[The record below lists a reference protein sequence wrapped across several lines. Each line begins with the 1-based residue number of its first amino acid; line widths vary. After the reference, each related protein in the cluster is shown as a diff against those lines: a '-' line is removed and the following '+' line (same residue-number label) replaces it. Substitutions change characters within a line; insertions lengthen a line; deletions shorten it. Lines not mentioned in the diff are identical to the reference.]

1 MPDRCSSVPIMSW
14 TRTLPTALAVCVL
27 LLTGSVGCSSSGT
40 RDGGNESPSP
50 VGKVLDHTDDDGR
63 HYREVAKRG
72 APEVGVEV
80 QPDAHGGW
88 DVRVKL
94 ARFRLSPTG
103 TPGKAVTGRG
113 VARLYVDSRQVA
125 DLRSPSYRIP
135 AGYLPHGTH
144 EVTVRLY
151 ADDATVWAVEG
162 KPVEAT
168 ADVTASEQSPAEPPA
183 GSSPAGSP
191 AASPAGSPTAS
202 PTASPAGSP
211 TA

>member
-14 TRTLPTALAVCVL
+14 TRTLPAALAVCGL
-27 LLTGSVGCSSSGT
+27 LLTGSVGCGSSGT
-40 RDGGNESPSP
+40 RDGNAQSPSP
-50 VGKVLDHTDDDGR
+50 VGKVLDHTDGDGR
-63 HYREVAKRG
+63 HYREVARKG

-94 ARFRLSPTG
+94 ARFRLSPTDA
-103 TPGKAVTGRG
+103 PRKAVTGRG
-113 VARLYVDSRQVA
+113 IARLYVDSREVA
-125 DLRSPSYRIP
+125 DLRSTSYRIP

-168 ADVTASEQSPAEPPA
+168 ADVTASEPSPAPSPA
-183 GSSPAGSP
+183 GSSAGSPTGSTAGSPDVSPAGSP
-191 AASPAGSPTAS
+191 SA
-202 PTASPAGSP
+202 
-211 TA
+211 

>member
-14 TRTLPTALAVCVL
+14 TRTHPAALAVCVL
-27 LLTGSVGCSSSGT
+27 LLTGSAGCGSSGT
-40 RDGGNESPSP
+40 RDGGNAQSPSP

-63 HYREVAKRG
+63 HYREVAKKG

-88 DVRVKL
+88 DVRLKL

-103 TPGKAVTGRG
+103 TPREAVAGRG
-113 VARLYVDSRQVA
+113 IARLYVDSRRVA
-125 DLRSPSYRIP
+125 DLRGPSYRIP

-168 ADVTASEQSPAEPPA
+168 ADVTASEQSPA
-183 GSSPAGSP
+183 GSP
-191 AASPAGSPTAS
+191 SGSLTGSPSGSPTAS
-202 PTASPAGSP
+202 PSA
-211 TA
+211 

>member
-1 MPDRCSSVPIMSW
+1 MSW

-27 LLTGSVGCSSSGT
+27 LLTGSVGCGSGGT
-40 RDGGNESPSP
+40 RDGGETRSPSP
-50 VGKVLDHTDDDGR
+50 AGRVLDHTDDDGR
-63 HYREVAKRG
+63 HYREVAKKG

-94 ARFRLSPTG
+94 ARFRLSPSG
-103 TPGKAVTGRG
+103 TPPKAVAGRG
-113 VARLYVDSRQVA
+113 VARLYVDSQQVA

-162 KPVEAT
+162 RPVEAT
-168 ADVTASEQSPAEPPA
+168 ADVTASEP
-183 GSSPAGSP
+183 SP
-191 AASPAGSPTAS
+191 AASGPASAPGAPSGSPS
-202 PTASPAGSP
+202 GSP
-211 TA
+211 SR